1 VRIGCLFEPL
11 LILGNGEEVDP
22 LFSFCNL
29 PANSNAHSGV
39 DDKGAYADNGC
50 YKLHQEVRNFQQG
63 WEEVVQEVDEESL
76 YV

>member
-1 VRIGCLFEPL
+1 MVKKS
-11 LILGNGEEVDP
+11 ILCFPFVTCAGYFQRA
-22 LFSFCNL
+22 L
-29 PANSNAHSGV
+29 NS
-39 DDKGAYADNGC
+39 DDKGTYADNGC